1 MDSIT
6 MQQIIYITS
15 RRLLPLD
22 SGDKLLTFN
31 ILKRLS
37 KKRSIHLINL
47 NEGSEY
53 SAEELD
59 TISHLS
65 TTFNTISYKNEH
77 SLFKKLKSILLNKMY
92 WKVKID
98 NPEITVEIM
107 NIIKHNASSKSII
120 WDHLRSTL
128 FFSDNDYKN
137 TLIEH
142 NNEAEIIRSRMS
154 KSNNFIEK
162 FILSQQS
169 KKTDEHIHNVHKHME
184 KVITLNENDFK
195 TLYDENP
202 NKYEIMKHLLLDFSH
217 KVYEVKNHTE
227 TLKVLF
233 VGSLDWYP
241 NTEGIEWFI
250 ENVMPILDKN
260 AFNYE
265 LNIVGRNPSEQFVNY
280 IKSKS
285 NIILNVNVPSIEE
298 FYLKSDIFIIPIQN
312 GSGINIKVL
321 EAFSY
326 GIPMVMTNFSKRGY
340 DKVNFIN
347 DSDSEE
353 EFANNLMELK
363 DFNKRA
369 QLHKDSLAYYENYQI
384 ESNSTLNHL
393 F

>member
-1 MDSIT
+1 

-37 KKRSIHLINL
+37 KKKSIHLINL
-47 NEGSEY
+47 NEGNEY
-53 SAEELD
+53 STEELHI
-59 TISHLS
+59 ISNLS
-65 TTFNTISYKNEH
+65 TSFNTISYKNEH

-98 NPEITVEIM
+98 DPKITIEIM
-107 NIIKHNASSKSII
+107 NIIKNNTSSKSII

-128 FFSDNDYKN
+128 FFTNNDYKN

-142 NNEAEIIRSRMS
+142 NNEAEIIRSRMN
-154 KSNNFIEK
+154 KSNNFIER
-162 FILSQQS
+162 FILSQQAN
-169 KKTDEHIHNVHKHME
+169 KTEEHIHTIHKHME
-184 KVITLNENDFK
+184 KVITLNDNDFK
-195 TLYDENP
+195 ALYKDNP

-217 KVYEVKNHTE
+217 KPYKVQNHLD

-241 NTEGIEWFI
+241 NTDGIEWFI
-250 ENVMPILDKN
+250 EKVIPILDKN

-326 GIPMVMTNFSKRGY
+326 GIPIVMTNFSKRGY
-340 DKVNFIN
+340 DKINFIKN
-347 DSDSEE
+347 SDSEE
-353 EFANNLMELK
+353 EFAHNLMELK
-363 DFNKRA
+363 DFNKRI
-369 QLHKDSLAYYENYQI
+369 QLHKDSLTYYENYQK
-384 ESNSTLNHL
+384 ESDYTLNHL

>member
-1 MDSIT
+1 

-37 KKRSIHLINL
+37 KESSIHLINL

-53 SAEELD
+53 STEELD
-59 TISHLS
+59 KISHIS

-77 SLFKKLKSILLNKMY
+77 SLFKKLKSIIINKMY

-98 NPEITVEIM
+98 SPQITLEVM
-107 NIIKHNASSKSII
+107 NIIKSHSSSKSII

-128 FFSDNDYKN
+128 FFSDNDYIN
-137 TLIEH
+137 TIIEH
-142 NNEAEIIRSRMS
+142 NNEAEIIKSRMS
-154 KSNNFIEK
+154 KSNNIIEK
-162 FILSQQS
+162 FILSQQA
-169 KKTDEHIHNVHKHME
+169 KKTDEYIQSIHKHME
-184 KVITLNENDFK
+184 KVITLNQNDFK
-195 TLYDENP
+195 ALSNQNP
-202 NKYEIMKHLLLDFSH
+202 NKYKVMKHLLLDFAH
-217 KVYEVKNHTE
+217 QPYEVKNHTD
-227 TLKVLF
+227 TLKILF

-250 ENVMPILDKN
+250 EKVIPILDKN
-260 AFNYE
+260 NLNYE
-265 LNIVGRNPSEQFVNY
+265 LNIVGRNPSGQFINY

-285 NIILNVNVPSIEE
+285 NIILNINVPCIEE

-326 GIPMVMTNFSKRGY
+326 GIPIVMTSFSKRGY
-340 DKVNFIN
+340 ENINFIKN
-347 DSDSEE
+347 SDLEE
-353 EFANNLMELK
+353 EFANNLIELK
-363 DFNKRA
+363 NFNKRV
-369 QLHKDSLAYYENYQI
+369 QLHKDLLAYYENYQI
-384 ESNSTLNHL
+384 ESNCTLNHL
-393 F
+393 I